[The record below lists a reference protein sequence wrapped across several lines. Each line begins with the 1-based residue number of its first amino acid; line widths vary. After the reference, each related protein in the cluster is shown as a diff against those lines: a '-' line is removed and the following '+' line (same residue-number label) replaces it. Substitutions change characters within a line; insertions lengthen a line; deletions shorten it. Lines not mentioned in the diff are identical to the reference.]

1 MWFNPTG
8 IKHEIEPPAN
18 LANSANYP
26 PDIGKPTPEAVR
38 ISKIS
43 EISNGVSCENNKA
56 DSLKLAELAEL
67 ATHPAKQKPISCGKC
82 LHFKS
87 HHSHGKGAGSC
98 LVGRADWAWS
108 ETQHQCSKFD
118 AAVEWVV
125 MPDPKPNA
133 IMVIVYTPNGN
144 AIEIEARDEAHAV
157 WLQQMN
163 PKPPQGILK

>member
-1 MWFNPTG
+1 MWFNPSELS
-8 IKHEIEPPAN
+8 IKAIIP
-18 LANSANYP
+18 SATFATSATLEVESSKVARVADPLSVKNYKSGLESSKVAG
-26 PDIGKPTPEAVR
+26 PDNNTF
-38 ISKIS
+38 
-43 EISNGVSCENNKA
+43 VSCA
-56 DSLKLAELAEL
+56 
-67 ATHPAKQKPISCGKC
+67 KC

-87 HHSHGKGAGSC
+87 HHSHGKGAGCC
-98 LVGRADWAWS
+98 LVGGAYGAWS
-108 ETQHQCSKFD
+108 ETQRHCTKFD

-144 AIEIEARDEAHAV
+144 AMEIEARDEAHAV

>member
-1 MWFNPTG
+1 MNALAKIKQAGFDVSLIDGFIEVNPASELTQRQLEFL
-8 IKHEIEPPAN
+8 KSHKAEIITELQAES
-18 LANSANYP
+18 LAAH
-26 PDIGKPTPEAVR
+26 PE
-38 ISKIS
+38 
-43 EISNGVSCENNKA
+43 
-56 DSLKLAELAEL
+56 
-67 ATHPAKQKPISCGKC
+67 KQKPISCGKC

-98 LVGRADWAWS
+98 LVNGAYGAWS

-118 AAVEWVV
+118 AAVEWVEL
-125 MPDPKPNA
+125 PNPKPNA

-144 AIEIEARDEAHAV
+144 AMEIEARDEAHAV

>member
-1 MWFNPTG
+1 MT
-8 IKHEIEPPAN
+8 A
-18 LANSANYP
+18 L
-26 PDIGKPTPEAVR
+26 
-38 ISKIS
+38 S
-43 EISNGVSCENNKA
+43 EIKRAGFIINLNGVDFVVTPSKLLTDRQREFLKSHKA
-56 DSLKLAELAEL
+56 EIITELQAEALAAK
-67 ATHPAKQKPISCGKC
+67 PVKQKPISCGKC

-98 LVGRADWAWS
+98 LVGRADGAWS

-118 AAVEWVV
+118 AAVEWVEL
-125 MPDPKPNA
+125 PAPKPNA

-163 PKPPQGILK
+163 PKPQGINK